1 MEHEHLLQVE
11 HVTKQFGTGNT
22 AVRALNDVSFSL
34 DAGVFA
40 AVTGESGSGKT
51 TLLNVIGSLIKPDT
65 GSIRVDGYDI
75 TKKNDDAL
83 SVYRRRKI
91 GFIFQNYNLIP
102 VLTVE
107 ENIVLPM
114 NLDSTVPDYNYLGE
128 LLRLTGLEE
137 KRRCFPHEL
146 SGGQQQRAAFI
157 RALIHKPDLILA
169 DEPTG
174 NLDSKNSRE
183 IINILKSSVE
193 RYHQALLLITHDLTI
208 ASQADRVLRMSD
220 GTLTEVSPSGFAGKE
235 GKLAGTEPTGE
246 AG

>member
-1 MEHEHLLQVE
+1 MAIEKTHLLEAEHLVK
-11 HVTKQFGTGNT
+11 VFGKGTT
-22 AVRALNDVSFSL
+22 AVRALDDVSFHI
-34 DAGVFA
+34 DHGEFC

-51 TLLNVIGSLIKPDT
+51 TLLNVVGSLLLPDS
-65 GSIRVDGYDI
+65 GRILVDGEDI
-75 TKKNDDAL
+75 TKKDDDAL
-83 SVYRRRKI
+83 AVYRRRKI

-114 NLDSTVPDYNYLGE
+114 NLDSTPPDYNYLGE
-128 LLRLTGLEE
+128 LLRLTNLDS

-157 RALIHKPDLILA
+157 RALIHKPDIILA

-183 IINILKSSVE
+183 IIEILKESVE
-193 RYHQALLLITHDLTI
+193 KYNQALLLITHDLTI
-208 ASQADRVLRMSD
+208 AAQADRVFRMED
-220 GTLTEVSPSGFAGKE
+220 GVLTELNRGDIR
-235 GKLAGTEPTGE
+235 
-246 AG
+246 

>member
-1 MEHEHLLQVE
+1 MKHSHLIEAE
-11 HVTKQFGTGNT
+11 HVCKRFGEGEH
-22 AVRALNDVSFSL
+22 AVHALRDVSFTL
-34 DAGVFA
+34 DHGVFA

-51 TLLNVIGSLIKPDT
+51 TLLNVVGSLLMPDS

-75 TKKNDDAL
+75 TKKGDDAL
-83 SVYRRRKI
+83 AVYRRRKI

-102 VLTVE
+102 VLTIE

-114 NLDSTVPDYNYLGE
+114 NLDSTEPDYKYLGE
-128 LLRLTGLEE
+128 LLRLTGLED

-157 RALIHKPDLILA
+157 RALIHKPDIILA

-183 IINILKSSVE
+183 IISILKESVD
-193 RYHQALLLITHDLTI
+193 RYHQALLLITHDMNI
-208 ASQADRVLRMSD
+208 ASQADRVFRMDD
-220 GTLTEVSPSGFAGKE
+220 GVLTELNGVSA
-235 GKLAGTEPTGE
+235 T
-246 AG
+246 